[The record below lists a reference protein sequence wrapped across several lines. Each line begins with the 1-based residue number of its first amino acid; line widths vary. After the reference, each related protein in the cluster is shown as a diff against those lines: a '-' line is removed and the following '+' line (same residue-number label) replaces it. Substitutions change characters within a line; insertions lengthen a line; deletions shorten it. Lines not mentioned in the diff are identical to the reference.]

1 MKNIII
7 AQTQG
12 KAVAVGDNNFATIK
26 KAGVGNFLACLEVL
40 KEILSSIPTEA
51 SETVHI
57 YLPDM
62 LQGITTGSAIEYVKS
77 GKTGSGKDLSPEEIA
92 GFKEFYE
99 MYAQRILNV
108 RVSLSKYIKKDA
120 TALLSL
126 RNNAWKTVN
135 SFNAGVNTNTAVAT
149 TIVDPNAELKAMI
162 DKQILEALTA
172 GNMEQVM
179 TLTTY
184 KNSLPA
190 PTVVANTVANTN
202 SVAPAGSEVVMPTFD
217 DEADQSFNNATSD
230 DEEEA
235 IDENGNPIT
244 FDEEIAPGSEEQ
256 VGW

>member
-12 KAVAVGDNNFATIK
+12 KAVAVGDNGFTTIK
-26 KAGVGNFLACLEVL
+26 KAGVGNFLASLEVL

-62 LQGITTGSAIEYVKS
+62 LQGVTTGSAIEYVKS

-92 GFKEFYE
+92 GFKAFYE

-108 RVSLSKYIKKDA
+108 RMSLSKYIKKDA
-120 TALLSL
+120 TALISL

-135 SFNAGVNTNTAVAT
+135 SFNAGVNATVTT

-190 PTVVANTVANTN
+190 PTVVASTVANTN
-202 SVAPAGSEVVMPTFD
+202 SVASAGSEIAMPTFD
-217 DEADQSFNNATSD
+217 DEADQSFNNATS

-244 FDEEIAPGSEEQ
+244 FDEEIAPESEQQAE
-256 VGW
+256 W